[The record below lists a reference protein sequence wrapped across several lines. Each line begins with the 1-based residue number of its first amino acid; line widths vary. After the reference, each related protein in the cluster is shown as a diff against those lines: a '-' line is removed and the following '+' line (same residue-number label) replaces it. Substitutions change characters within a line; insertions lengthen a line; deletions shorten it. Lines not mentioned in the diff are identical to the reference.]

1 MRPGDQNGGN
11 AEADLMENESFMKYF
26 TKKECYP
33 NQHEAMAAIANA
45 LKQRS
50 GVLFEGAC
58 GTGKTLSALAPA
70 LAVAAE
76 NHQVVIIVTNV
87 HQQMVQFISEARGIR
102 RKVPLNVIVMK
113 GKQAMCPDSFDY
125 EECRARS
132 ENSYELVKAENEAAM
147 LLRDLRDATE
157 KFRETGDPSWRE
169 DAEDL
174 EKRFHEAE
182 PGLKKMRSVSC
193 PYLYEIIKSDSPV
206 FRTWLFDDVRSP
218 EEINEYA
225 AERGMCGYELLKKE
239 LKRADLIICNYHHVL
254 DPDIFS
260 MILGRME
267 RSPEDVILIFDE
279 AHNIENAAR
288 SHSSIT
294 IPERVI
300 DRAINEIEENAHR
313 FPETIREDAERLLL
327 AFYDSVRETWNFK
340 LGPAGKNRIGNTW
353 TDIRI
358 SDPVERF
365 DIVRERFMKKLGDL
379 EKTTGRRYTPEDV
392 QKLMIAVSE
401 VGSMIENSYYE
412 NYKNGNGPLKKSYIS
427 GSADFLSAYLLL
439 STHPNYYPILNVR
452 RDRRDNEIYGRLEL
466 FACIPRNVTRDLFN
480 MVGGFVLMSATLRP
494 FSMIKETLGIERD
507 CTEIA
512 FGTTF
517 PEDRRRTFAVS
528 VPPLFSNRRNDI
540 AVSNT
545 VELCLITAIRETP
558 GNVLIY
564 FQSSAE
570 AEKYTSFLRAA
581 FGDSLPVL
589 SDVAGTSSN
598 EIREQ
603 FFRIGEAGGKAVLV
617 SYILGTLSEGVDFR
631 HGRAR
636 SVIIVGVGYPA
647 LNDRVRAV
655 ETAYDTV
662 FGEGTGWEFSILVPT
677 IRRVRQ
683 AMGRVVRSPTDYG
696 IRILLDAR
704 YQIRAARSL
713 GKYSVVDSFPDE
725 ERREIID
732 ISPTDLGK
740 EIAAFFEKFKDEEN
754 EFRKSSRNGYEGNG
768 AAETN
773 GAADCFR
780 ETAFISSDDPGR
792 RSYGS
797 SLPEQASEID
807 AEYETDPGFSV
818 PVNEEPETSVN
829 MPAVKEVRLG
839 RRRRKDSE

>member
-1 MRPGDQNGGN
+1 
-11 AEADLMENESFMKYF
+11 
-26 TKKECYP
+26 
-33 NQHEAMAAIANA
+33 
-45 LKQRS
+45 
-50 GVLFEGAC
+50 
-58 GTGKTLSALAPA
+58 
-70 LAVAAE
+70 
-76 NHQVVIIVTNV
+76 
-87 HQQMVQFISEARGIR
+87 
-102 RKVPLNVIVMK
+102 
-113 GKQAMCPDSFDY
+113 
-125 EECRARS
+125 
-132 ENSYELVKAENEAAM
+132 
-147 LLRDLRDATE
+147 
-157 KFRETGDPSWRE
+157 
-169 DAEDL
+169 
-174 EKRFHEAE
+174 
-182 PGLKKMRSVSC
+182 
-193 PYLYEIIKSDSPV
+193 
-206 FRTWLFDDVRSP
+206 
-218 EEINEYA
+218 
-225 AERGMCGYELLKKE
+225 
-239 LKRADLIICNYHHVL
+239 
-254 DPDIFS
+254 
-260 MILGRME
+260 
-267 RSPEDVILIFDE
+267 
-279 AHNIENAAR
+279 
-288 SHSSIT
+288 
-294 IPERVI
+294 
-300 DRAINEIEENAHR
+300 
-313 FPETIREDAERLLL
+313 
-327 AFYDSVRETWNFK
+327 
-340 LGPAGKNRIGNTW
+340 
-353 TDIRI
+353 
-358 SDPVERF
+358 
-365 DIVRERFMKKLGDL
+365 
-379 EKTTGRRYTPEDV
+379 
-392 QKLMIAVSE
+392 
-401 VGSMIENSYYE
+401 
-412 NYKNGNGPLKKSYIS
+412 
-427 GSADFLSAYLLL
+427 
-439 STHPNYYPILNVR
+439 
-452 RDRRDNEIYGRLEL
+452 
-466 FACIPRNVTRDLFN
+466 